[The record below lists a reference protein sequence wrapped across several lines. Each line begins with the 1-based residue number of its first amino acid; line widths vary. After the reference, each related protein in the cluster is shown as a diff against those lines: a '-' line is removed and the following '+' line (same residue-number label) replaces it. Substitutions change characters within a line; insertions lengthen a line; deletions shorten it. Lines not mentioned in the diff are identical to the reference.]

1 MTPEMT
7 LETTLETTL
16 DETPDTTARTT
27 PPPGAAPS
35 VVSSAVSSASTVAG
49 PVAGAGPGA
58 VPGVVP
64 GARAGRERRV
74 VRVAAL
80 TVGDGPVPVVGGLA
94 GDVRP
99 DGRWI
104 RLPARPGRAPAAMA
118 IARLRREWRGPLLA
132 APATHNDLA
141 EVAVLA
147 DGLVIGVAD
156 RCQDCAAPLL
166 PEAARLGRPVVLR
179 RGGAGL
185 TEWLAALDRCLATG
199 NDRIVLCEGAD
210 RPDPAGHPGTASGGP
225 DGAGRG
231 GTGPDGRGPDGAAA
245 EPGCALDL
253 GLLRAARERSGRPV
267 LAYLGHDA
275 GLAPAAIAAG
285 ADGLMLAPAASPG
298 AVALAHEAATVISGL
313 VREERPASVPE
324 ARAAIDRVDA
334 ALAVLLERRAA
345 LAGIVQRLKPVG
357 GFAGRDMERE
367 RRLVAA
373 MARRAPRLG
382 EARLAP
388 IMNAVIEAGLHLSE
402 EERGRTP

>member
-1 MTPEMT
+1 
-7 LETTLETTL
+7 
-16 DETPDTTARTT
+16 
-27 PPPGAAPS
+27 
-35 VVSSAVSSASTVAG
+35 
-49 PVAGAGPGA
+49 
-58 VPGVVP
+58 
-64 GARAGRERRV
+64 
-74 VRVAAL
+74 
-80 TVGDGPVPVVGGLA
+80 
-94 GDVRP
+94 
-99 DGRWI
+99 
-104 RLPARPGRAPAAMA
+104 MA

-132 APATHNDLA
+132 APATHGELA

-156 RCQDCAAPLL
+156 RCQDCAGPLL

-179 RGGAGL
+179 RGGASL

-199 NDRIVLCEGAD
+199 NDQIVLCEGAD
-210 RPDPAGHPGTASGGP
+210 RPDPG
-225 DGAGRG
+225 
-231 GTGPDGRGPDGAAA
+231 
-245 EPGCALDL
+245 GCAIDL

-267 LAYLGHDA
+267 IAYLGHDA

-298 AVALAHEAATVISGL
+298 AVALAREAVTVIAGL